1 MQTESQSSL
10 VSSPHNPIA
19 QPPDTTVAEPVVQP
33 IALPPQT
40 AENPAWTGWDVLR
53 IFILGIAGIFTS
65 ATILLFAAHG
75 ANLQQRSEY
84 LAARPEF
91 LLLAQMVVY
100 AGLLAYMYVLV
111 VYERHQPRFW
121 QSIGWNFPRKYW
133 PYILGGI
140 VMQIVFL
147 LIARFLPF
155 PEETP
160 FQDLLRKPS
169 SLAII
174 GVFSVSFGPLME
186 ELFFRG
192 FLYPVIV
199 RRVELFARRF
209 NDGVTARNA
218 GIYTGI
224 FITAITFA
232 LIHGSQYA
240 YSWASLLLI
249 CIVGMVLGTVRALRG
264 SVGASFVVHASYN
277 SAIMILVGF
286 ATGGFRHLELLSH

>member
-1 MQTESQSSL
+1 
-10 VSSPHNPIA
+10 VSSPHNPIVEPTA
-19 QPPDTTVAEPVVQP
+19 PTVAEPVVQP

-53 IFILGIAGIFTS
+53 IFLLGIAGIFAS
-65 ATILLFAAHG
+65 AAILLFAAHG
-75 ANLQQRSEY
+75 STLQQRSEH
-84 LAARPEF
+84 LAARPEL

-111 VYERHQPRFW
+111 VYERDQPRFW
-121 QSIGWNFPRKYW
+121 QAIGWNFPGKFW
-133 PYILGGI
+133 PYIIGGI
-140 VMQIVFL
+140 CMQIAFL
-147 LIARFLPF
+147 LVARFLPF

-160 FQDLLRKPS
+160 FQELLRKPL

-199 RRVELFARRF
+199 RRVEILARRF
-209 NDGVTARNA
+209 NDGSTARNA

-224 FITAITFA
+224 FVSAITFA

-249 CIVGMVLGTVRALRG
+249 GIVGVVLGTVRALRG
-264 SVGASFVVHASYN
+264 SVGAAFVVHASYN
-277 SAIMILVGF
+277 SAIMILVGL
-286 ATGGFRHLELLSH
+286 ATGGFRHLDILTR